1 MKLHSILL
9 FITAGVASEA
19 ALAADV
25 DYTKG
30 VLVVNEDWYGH
41 QNSTVNHLSPDAA
54 DGEYWTYRV
63 VQAANPGHTL
73 GCTNQYGAIW
83 GDKVYYIA
91 KQAKDPGDAVTGGR
105 LTVCDLATMKIVAQL
120 ENIDPSGATADGRA
134 FIGVSASKGYI
145 STSNG
150 VWVLDLDTNTVTG
163 QVSGTENPNGSGS
176 GSATDSGGS
185 LYHGQC
191 GMMVKAAGR
200 VFVAHQAYGLL
211 VVDPAADRVTQTLSM
226 ADLAGVDGAGIGSVV
241 LAADGCLWLSV
252 AKDISGMGT
261 ALNMLVK
268 LDPASLTHETV
279 TLDTGV
285 YGPSNSWYAWTPDTF
300 CASTQRRALYWT
312 GGSSSW
318 FVGNNVYRLDLD
330 TMVTTRIIDFASLD
344 GSWKVYGASLRV
356 DPLSDELYM
365 TLFHNF
371 NNNTYMTR
379 RTDYM
384 GNIIKDYAMV
394 RNYWFPSL
402 FIFPEAALAGIE
414 PVSTDAAPVNGI
426 MLRDGSLSVTGL
438 AGSELG
444 VYTLTGARVLSAG
457 VTTAD
462 ESVDVSYLPTGIYV
476 ARAGSCALRFAL

>member
-1 MKLHSILL
+1 MKLKYLL
-9 FITAGVASEA
+9 FLITAGVAQA
-19 ALAADV
+19 TLAADV
-25 DYTKG
+25 DCTTG

-41 QNSTVNHLSPDAA
+41 QNSSVNHLSPDAA
-54 DGEYWTYRV
+54 DGEYWAYRV

-83 GDKVYYIA
+83 GDKVYYVA

-134 FIGVSASKGYI
+134 FVGVSPSKGYI

-150 VWVLDLDTNTVTG
+150 VWVLDLGTNTVTG

-176 GSATDSGGS
+176 GAATDAGGS

-200 VFVAHQAYGLL
+200 VFVAHQSKGLL
-211 VVDPAADRVTQTLSM
+211 VVDPATDAVTHALAM
-226 ADLAGVDGAGIGSVV
+226 DDLCGVSGAGIGSIVE
-241 LAADGCLWLSV
+241 AADGNLWLSV

-268 LDPASLTHETV
+268 LDPATLTHEVV
-279 TLDTGV
+279 TLDTGI

-300 CASTQRRALYWT
+300 CASAQRNALYWT

-318 FVGNNVYRLDLD
+318 FVGANVYRLDLD
-330 TMVTTRIIDFASLD
+330 TMVTTRIIDFTSLA
-344 GSWKVYGASLRV
+344 GQWKVYGASLRV
-356 DPLSDELYM
+356 DPLTDELYM
-365 TLFHNF
+365 SLFHNF
-371 NNNTYMTR
+371 QDNTYITR
-379 RTDYM
+379 RTDYL
-384 GNIIKDYAMV
+384 GNLIKDYAMV

-402 FIFPEAALAGIE
+402 FLFPEAAMAG
-414 PVSTDAAPVNGI
+414 VDDVAADTAAAPAI
-426 MLRDGSLSVTGL
+426 SLRDGSLSVTGL
-438 AGSELG
+438 AGSELCIF
-444 VYTLTGARVLSAG
+444 TLTGARALTAG
-457 VTTAD
+457 VTSTDA
-462 ESVDVSYLPTGIYV
+462 SIDVSHLPSGIYI
-476 ARAGSCALRFAL
+476 ARAGSSALRFAL